1 MEKTLFNQQNTL
13 FKLPGPLPEG
23 AVLVGPDSW
32 PHEDTHAT
40 ASFMHF
46 NNPDIAYQWLVD
58 SSKETK
64 MQVSRL
70 IFLHQDAFAGESG
83 GDSLCQWLENLTQL
97 SQSSLPILLHADLP
111 SKNLVR
117 FFRAGLFDAL
127 WVPLDRSAWVNM
139 LIRAEKKLEYG
150 HQSNLILKNSGETRE
165 TLQSMRR
172 RIESETARS
181 ASDLLHSQ
189 ESLQAAN
196 QQLASA
202 MDELS
207 LLYQFGRQ
215 LSTARNWDL
224 VLRGLLK
231 SLGDFVGSGG
241 AALVLRS
248 AQGGSYSPRQTWQWE
263 ESSWDKVLVN
273 LQDQVNDAVTE
284 TMMAPGVFSIA
295 TEKGNKPGTGPRII
309 ALPLEHQDIRLG
321 FLLLLFATPA
331 EKNKASRRFLP
342 FLQTIQVM
350 LSEEI
355 ASAQMLDRIRYI
367 GKFNAQVLETVKS
380 AIWVIDENGHTIYC
394 NRAGQT
400 LLTGQDAP
408 SEPSAE
414 FLFQIGRGRLEKPTG
429 PDQDELPELFLDSRL
444 QLDDIQGLL
453 LPALRGTPEGIFR
466 GEGSVIR
473 SDGHPIPVL
482 TQTTLM
488 AGRGQGV
495 NWLVVV
501 CEDLRDSRKLE
512 VQRMR
517 ADQLEG
523 LVEMSATLAHEIRN
537 PLMGLS
543 AQAELLADQLPPQ
556 DKRSR
561 YIEVITGEVDRINET
576 ITRMLNFVKP
586 YEPSRQQ
593 VCIARL
599 AMDTVELVRPRA
611 EQKSVGLVLD
621 FDDPANPCKGDN
633 RWEIVVDGGQI
644 KQVLLNLMINAIDAA
659 PENSVVSV
667 SVRLCKDLQLLD
679 STSLTQITAGG
690 TMILVTDHG
699 AGFGPNGPEKIF
711 RPFYTTKSS
720 GTGLGLSICQKIV
733 RAHGGEILAERQ
745 KETTVFKVLLPQVL
759 PDGEV
764 TTQEKK
770 EQA

>member
-1 MEKTLFNQQNTL
+1 MLEETLFS
-13 FKLPGPLPEG
+13 LPSPLPEG
-23 AVLVGPDSW
+23 AVLIGPVSWSNPQGPSSDSY
-32 PHEDTHAT
+32 
-40 ASFMHF
+40 SHF
-46 NNPDIAYQWLVD
+46 PDPDEALRWLVQ
-58 SSKETK
+58 SSKGD
-64 MQVSRL
+64 QPLVSRL
-70 IFLHQDAFAGESG
+70 ILLHQDAFAGEG
-83 GDSLCQWLENLTQL
+83 GADGLCFWLENLVSLHQPC
-97 SQSSLPILLHADLP
+97 LPILLHAEL
-111 SKNLVR
+111 SANHLVR
-117 FFRAGLFDAL
+117 FFRAGLFDAM
-127 WVPLDRSAWVNM
+127 WVPLERSAWVNM
-139 LIRAEKKLEYG
+139 LIRAEKKLEYQ
-150 HQSNLILKNSGETRE
+150 HQSRLILEHTGETRE
-165 TLQSMRR
+165 TLLNLRR
-172 RIESETARS
+172 KIENHTARS
-181 ASDLLHSQ
+181 TSELLHSQ

-196 QQLASA
+196 QQLAAA

-273 LQDQVNDAVTE
+273 LQDQVNDAMTE
-284 TMMAPGVFSIA
+284 TMMAPGVFNIA
-295 TEKGNKPGTGPRII
+295 PDKDHRPGAGPRII
-309 ALPLEHQDIRLG
+309 ALPLEHQEIRLG
-321 FLLLLFATPA
+321 FLLLLFGTPA
-331 EKNKASRRFLP
+331 ERDSASTQFLP
-342 FLQTIQVM
+342 FLQTFQVM

-367 GKFNAQVLETVKS
+367 GKFNAQVLETIKS

-394 NRAGQT
+394 NRAGQE
-400 LLTGQDAP
+400 LLTGKDAP
-408 SEPSAE
+408 SEPTEE
-414 FLFQIGRGRLEKPTG
+414 FLFQIGRGRLEKTTCQ
-429 PDQDELPELFLDSRL
+429 DQEELPELFLDARL
-444 QLDDIQGLL
+444 QLDDVQGLL
-453 LPALRGTPEGIFR
+453 LPALRKAPEGIFR
-466 GEGSVIR
+466 GEGAVRR
-473 SDGHPIPVL
+473 SDGRRIPVL

-512 VQRMR
+512 IERLR

-543 AQAELLADQLPPQ
+543 AQAELLAEQLPPQ

-576 ITRMLNFVKP
+576 ITRMLNFVRP
-586 YEPSRQQ
+586 YEPSRRR
-593 VCIARL
+593 VCVARL
-599 AMDTVELVRPRA
+599 AMDSVELVRPRA
-611 EQKSVGLVLD
+611 DERSVGLILD
-621 FDDPANPCKGDN
+621 FDNPTADVSESGH
-633 RWEIVVDGGQI
+633 WEIDIDGAQI

-659 PENSVVSV
+659 PPNSVVSL
-667 SVRLCKDLQLLD
+667 SLRLYEDLHLVETISGTQ
-679 STSLTQITAGG
+679 TSFGG
-690 TMILVTDHG
+690 LMLLVTDQG
-699 AGFGPNGPEKIF
+699 DGFGVGGPEKIF

-733 RAHGGEILAERQ
+733 RAHGGEIRAERQ
-745 KETTVFKVLLPQVL
+745 QDQTVFQVLLPQIL
-759 PDGEV
+759 PEDDAK
-764 TTQEKK
+764 TKIQK
-770 EQA
+770 EQS

>member
-1 MEKTLFNQQNTL
+1 MEKTLFTL
-13 FKLPGPLPEG
+13 PHPIPEG
-23 AVLVGPDSW
+23 AVLVGPTTWPSAEICSNPAYFQFSEPEKALSW
-32 PHEDTHAT
+32 LGQNI
-40 ASFMHF
+40 SGSK
-46 NNPDIAYQWLVD
+46 NP
-58 SSKETK
+58 
-64 MQVSRL
+64 VSRL
-70 IFLHQDAFAGESG
+70 VFLHQDIFAGEEG
-83 GDSLCQWLENLTQL
+83 GDSLCLWLENLGSL
-97 SQSSLPILLHADLP
+97 NLPCLPILLHADL
-111 SKNLVR
+111 SANHLVR
-117 FFRAGLFDAL
+117 FFRVGLFDAMC
-127 WVPLDRSAWVNM
+127 VPLERPTWINM
-139 LIRAEKKLEYG
+139 LIRAEKKLEYR
-150 HQSNLILKNSGETRE
+150 HQSRLILKNTGETRE
-165 TLQSMRR
+165 TLQNMRR
-172 RIESETARS
+172 NIEHHSARS
-181 ASDLLHSQ
+181 ASELLHSQ

-196 QQLASA
+196 QQLAAA

-215 LSTARNWDL
+215 LSTARNWDV

-273 LQDQVNDAVTE
+273 LQDQVNDAMAE

-295 TEKGNKPGTGPRII
+295 PDLGNKPGAGPRII

-331 EKNKASRRFLP
+331 EKDNASSKFLP

-380 AIWVIDENGHTIYC
+380 AIWVIDENGQTIYC
-394 NRAGQT
+394 NRAGQE
-400 LLTGQDAP
+400 LLTGQSAP
-408 SEPSAE
+408 TEPSAE
-414 FLFQIGRGRLEKPTG
+414 FLFQIGRGRLEKPTNG
-429 PDQDELPELFLDSRL
+429 DQEELPELFLDARL
-444 QLDDIQGLL
+444 RLDDIKGLL
-453 LPALRGTPEGIFR
+453 LPALRKAPEGIFR
-466 GEGSVIR
+466 GEGTVRR
-473 SDGHPIPVL
+473 SDGNRIPVQ
-482 TQTTLM
+482 TQATQM

-512 VQRMR
+512 VQRLR

-576 ITRMLNFVKP
+576 ITRMLNFVRP

-593 VCIARL
+593 VCVARL
-599 AMDTVELVRPRA
+599 AMDSVELVRPRA
-611 EQKSVGLVLD
+611 DKKDIGLVLD
-621 FDDPANPCKGDN
+621 FDDTTRTKMGSSH
-633 RWEIVVDGGQI
+633 WEIAIDGGQI
-644 KQVLLNLMINAIDAA
+644 KQVLLNLMINAIDAS
-659 PENSVVSV
+659 PDNSVVSL
-667 SVRLCKDLQLLD
+667 SLRQSDDLNFLD
-679 STSLTQITAGG
+679 TITGLQSSSGG
-690 TMILVTDHG
+690 LMLMVTDEG
-699 AGFGPNGPEKIF
+699 SGFGTAVAEKIF

-733 RAHGGEILAERQ
+733 RAHGGEILAERLKNQ
-745 KETTVFKVLLPQVL
+745 TVFKVLLPQVF
-759 PDGEV
+759 PEGEV
-764 TTQEKK
+764 ISQEKK